1 MLLSGSGSL
10 YIHRDGKTLPSIKN
24 ATEARLS
31 TDGRKIV
38 FVRAGDLY
46 VATVEDGAER
56 RLTHDATEGLSNGLA
71 EYIAQEE
78 MHRMEGFWISPD
90 AHAVAY
96 IQVDERHIP
105 ELRIPLLAKGP
116 GAFESHRYP
125 FTGAANARVRL
136 GVVRLEGGETRWFDL
151 GNPEYI
157 ARVTWDR
164 EGRLLVQTQPR
175 DQRLLQLWRVN
186 AGNGEK
192 TLLLEERSESWV
204 NLHDDLR
211 PQRGGSFLWTSERSG
226 YRHIYLYEQ
235 DGSLKKQLTSG
246 DWALDRILATPADGQ
261 VIFTA
266 GNPDPRQR
274 QIFSV
279 AQDGTGLRQLS
290 QSPGMH
296 DGLFHRSGKL
306 YLDIFES
313 RTSPPS
319 VTLRQIDGTDVTT
332 IQAPAA
338 VPALPTP
345 ELITLPGADG
355 MPLYGALF
363 RPKDRKGPLPLVVAV
378 YGGPHSQTVSDSWG
392 LSVDMR
398 AQYLAEQGF
407 VVLKLDNR
415 GMARRG
421 TRFEDALYR
430 KMGTVEVED
439 QVRGVQF
446 LVKSGIAD
454 PARVGVYGWSYG
466 GYLALL
472 CLAKA

>member
-1 MLLSGSGSL
+1 
-10 YIHRDGKTLPSIKN
+10 
-24 ATEARLS
+24 
-31 TDGRKIV
+31 
-38 FVRAGDLY
+38 
-46 VATVEDGAER
+46 
-56 RLTHDATEGLSNGLA
+56 
-71 EYIAQEE
+71 
-78 MHRMEGFWISPD
+78 
-90 AHAVAY
+90 
-96 IQVDERHIP
+96 
-105 ELRIPLLAKGP
+105 
-116 GAFESHRYP
+116 
-125 FTGAANARVRL
+125 
-136 GVVRLEGGETRWFDL
+136 
-151 GNPEYI
+151 
-157 ARVTWDR
+157 
-164 EGRLLVQTQPR
+164 
-175 DQRLLQLWRVN
+175 
-186 AGNGEK
+186 
-192 TLLLEERSESWV
+192 
-204 NLHDDLR
+204 
-211 PQRGGSFLWTSERSG
+211 
-226 YRHIYLYEQ
+226 
-235 DGSLKKQLTSG
+235 
-246 DWALDRILATPADGQ
+246 
-261 VIFTA
+261 
-266 GNPDPRQR
+266 
-274 QIFSV
+274 
-279 AQDGTGLRQLS
+279 
-290 QSPGMH
+290 
-296 DGLFHRSGKL
+296 
-306 YLDIFES
+306 
-313 RTSPPS
+313 S

-472 CLAKA
+472 CLAKAPDVFRAAVAGAPVTEWEGYDTHYTERYMSTPAENPEGYKESSVLNVASQIRGKLMIVHGLIDENVHFRHSARLMDVLVKGGVEHELLLFPDERHMPRGQKDMRMMEERISLFLQKHLS